1 MRKLIAIVVWIPLQ
15 IAFIPFAIVG
25 VVITTYKQLVVSK
38 RLGVSSTGI
47 EVIQGRWTMHWFG
60 LRRDDSTAGL
70 VGALPN
76 ATKVGLGL
84 VLFPLWVAQRLSG
97 TTLLY
102 PRVPVEGEETLAE
115 LVVARTVYFDRIIER
130 LAPDVEQF
138 VVLGA
143 GYDTRA
149 YGGLKRD
156 GLRFFEVDQEATQ
169 KLKTASLARAGIES
183 DHVTFLTVD
192 FTRDDTFAKLEEAGY
207 NPSKETLFLWE
218 GVTLYLSEQDVRRT
232 LRDIREHAAAGS
244 RVVADIYA
252 SRTIEYASKSGN
264 RQALEYTGEAVDFG
278 LPFATD
284 PEGDLERFVTSE
296 GLTVGETAFL
306 GRSTKK
312 GTLLAVA
319 ELRV

>member
-1 MRKLIAIVVWIPLQ
+1 M
-15 IAFIPFAIVG
+15 
-25 VVITTYKQLVVSK
+25 
-38 RLGVSSTGI
+38 
-47 EVIQGRWTMHWFG
+47 
-60 LRRDDSTAGL
+60 
-70 VGALPN
+70 
-76 ATKVGLGL
+76 
-84 VLFPLWVAQRLSG
+84 
-97 TTLLY
+97 
-102 PRVPVEGEETLAE
+102 AE

-149 YGGLKRD
+149 YGGLKRA

-169 KLKTASLARAGIES
+169 KLKMASLARAGIQS
-183 DHVTFLTVD
+183 DHVTFVMVD

-207 NPSKETLFLWE
+207 DPSKETLFLWE
-218 GVTLYLSEQDVRRT
+218 GVTLYLTEQDVRRT
-232 LRDIREHAAAGS
+232 LRDIREHAAPGS
-244 RVVADIYA
+244 TVVADIYA
-252 SRTIEYASKSGN
+252 SRMIEYASRSGN
-264 RQALEYTGEAVDFG
+264 RRMLEYTGEAVDFG

-284 PEGDLERFVTSE
+284 PEGELGRFATSE

-312 GTLLAVA
+312 GTFLVVA